1 MAAGEIE
8 ALLRR
13 FVDALN
19 ASDWDAAL
27 ACLDDDVVLDGDAGE
42 RAIGREAF
50 RDGLAA
56 EARSNRRSIG
66 DLVVMTAP
74 DGLHAAAEFSLRGEP
89 ADGSGPSF
97 SVPAG
102 LFFEVA
108 DGRIARISA
117 RPGLGAGAP
126 R

>member
-1 MAAGEIE
+1 MTADDMD

-27 ACLDDDVVLDGDAGE
+27 ACLDDDVAIDGTTGE
-42 RAIGREAF
+42 RSIGRDAF
-50 RDGLAA
+50 REALAA
-56 EARSNRRSIG
+56 EARRVRRSIG
-66 DLVVMTAP
+66 DLVVMVAP
-74 DGLHAAAEFSLRGEP
+74 DGVHAAAEFTLRGEP
-89 ADGSGPSF
+89 ADGQGRSF

-102 LFFEVA
+102 LFFEIA

-117 RPGLGAGAP
+117 RHGLDAAG
-126 R
+126 